1 MKKRNTKKY
10 LKRIIITLLLSYFV
24 YSTFI
29 NLGYRNHINQ
39 SQERNYQHLQAISAI
54 GDNLAHRLEEFTR
67 IPIEQEDERNAELF
81 DTWRVVSSESRS
93 IYSYLS
99 GMSTLHMEDEADD
112 WNLLQYSLFRVD
124 MFIDGMTN
132 KFLENRSYQISDEE
146 KEKMDAVISVYRNVS
161 KEAEKESVNI
171 ERLLESI
178 QESMLII
185 DNYYSDALEKSDRNY

>member
-10 LKRIIITLLLSYFV
+10 LKRLIVTLLFSYFI

-29 NLGYRNHINQ
+29 NLDYRNHMKQ
-39 SQERNYQHLQAISAI
+39 SREQNYQHLRTISAI
-54 GDNLAHRLEEFTR
+54 GDNLAHWLVEFTQ
-67 IPIEQEDERNAELF
+67 IPDEQEDEKKAELF
-81 DTWRVVSSESRS
+81 DSWRVVSSESRS

-99 GMSTLHMEDEADD
+99 RMSTLHMEDEIDD

-124 MFIDGMTN
+124 MFIDSMTI
-132 KFLENRSYQISDEE
+132 KFLENRSYRISDEE

-161 KEAEKESVNI
+161 KEAEKEPVDI

-178 QESMLII
+178 QEPMLII
-185 DNYYSDALEKSDRNY
+185 DNYYSDALEKTDRN

>member
-99 GMSTLHMEDEADD
+99 GMSTLHMEDEIDE
-112 WNLLQYSLFRVD
+112 WNLLQYSLSRVD
-124 MFIDGMTN
+124 MFIDGMTS
-132 KFLENRSYQISDEE
+132 KFLENQSYRISDEE
-146 KEKMDAVISVYRNVS
+146 KEKMDAIISVYRNVS
-161 KEAEKESVNI
+161 IEAEKESVDI
-171 ERLLESI
+171 ERLLASI
-178 QESMLII
+178 QEPMLII
-185 DNYYSDALEKSDRNY
+185 DNYYSDALEKTDRN

>member
-29 NLGYRNHINQ
+29 NLGYRNHIKQ

-54 GDNLAHRLEEFTR
+54 GDNLAHSLEEFTR

-99 GMSTLHMEDEADD
+99 RMSTLHMEDEIDD

-124 MFIDGMTN
+124 MFIDGMTI
-132 KFLENRSYQISDEE
+132 KFLENRSYRISDEE

-161 KEAEKESVNI
+161 KEAEKEPVDI

-178 QESMLII
+178 QEPMLII
-185 DNYYSDALEKSDRNY
+185 DNYYSDALEKTDRN

>member
-10 LKRIIITLLLSYFV
+10 LKRIIVTLLFSYFV

-29 NLGYRNHINQ
+29 NLDYRNHMKQ
-39 SQERNYQHLQAISAI
+39 SQEQNYQHLRTISAI
-54 GDNLAHRLEEFTR
+54 GDNLAERLGDFTQ
-67 IPIEQEDERNAELF
+67 IPIEQADEKEAELF
-81 DTWRVVSSESRS
+81 DSWRVVSSESRS

-99 GMSTLHMEDEADD
+99 SMSTLRMEDEIDD

-124 MFIDGMTN
+124 MFIDGMTIR
-132 KFLENRSYQISDEE
+132 FLENRSYRISDEE

-178 QESMLII
+178 QEPMLII

>member
-10 LKRIIITLLLSYFV
+10 LKRIIITLLLSYIV

-29 NLGYRNHINQ
+29 NLGYRNHMKQ
-39 SQERNYQHLQAISAI
+39 SQERNYQHLRSISAI
-54 GDNLAHRLEEFTR
+54 GDNLAYRLEEFTR
-67 IPIEQEDERNAELF
+67 IPIEQEDDRNAELF

-99 GMSTLHMEDEADD
+99 RMSTLHMEDEIDD

-132 KFLENRSYQISDEE
+132 RFLENRSYQISDEE

-161 KEAEKESVNI
+161 KEAEKESVDI
-171 ERLLESI
+171 EKILKSI
-178 QESMLII
+178 QEPMLVI
-185 DNYYSDALEKSDRNY
+185 DNYYSDALEKTDRN

>member
-178 QESMLII
+178 QEPMLII